1 LVLGDDL
8 RVELRSCPK
17 VERKQVGAL
26 IQRLQESF
34 GDPHLHSG
42 IGIRDLSPKG
52 NRLRVYECRLGR
64 ALRLIFTLER
74 PSLLYFHMIGTHD
87 DVRRYLKSFL

>member
-1 LVLGDDL
+1 MRKPLAHLGKSAAFKKALV
-8 RVELRSCPK
+8 
-17 VERKQVGAL
+17 
-26 IQRLQESF
+26 I
-34 GDPHLHSG
+34 PHLHSG

-52 NRLRVYECRLGR
+52 SRLRVYECRLGR